1 MMSHLWVILISVF
14 LTSVGQMLFKKGMMG
29 IGLPLQQ
36 TSLWKLIA
44 SGLVNGYVLL
54 GFLSFGTGALLWLAV
69 LAKEE
74 LSYAY
79 PLSSLGYIVVLLG
92 SFFFFQEHLS
102 ASRIIGVL
110 ILVLGVFFI
119 EYSR

>member
-1 MMSHLWVILISVF
+1 MSHLWVISLSVF

-29 IGLPLQQ
+29 LDLPLQQ
-36 TSLWKLIA
+36 TSLWKLIGY
-44 SGLVNGYVLL
+44 GLVNGYVLL

-74 LSYAY
+74 VSYAY

-92 SFFFFQEHLS
+92 SSLFFQEQIS
-102 ASRIIGVL
+102 TYRIIGVL
-110 ILVLGVFFI
+110 ILVLGAFFI